1 MPDLTDQLIALGAAT
16 LGESGGRPMA
26 PRIRPVW
33 PAARLA
39 ARAFAVRC
47 TPGDNLAV
55 HAAVARAPAGSAL
68 AVEVGIERE
77 RGYWGEVLTTAAE
90 ERGIAGLVIDG
101 CVRDIASLTGH
112 RFPAFS
118 AGVALRG
125 ATKELPGGTGGS
137 VEVGDVVVQTGDWLV
152 GDPDG
157 VTVVPAEHLDDVLA
171 AGQARAKREQA
182 LLEALRDGK
191 TTVELLGLDPSEVED
206 ARDDG

>member
-1 MPDLTDQLIALGAAT
+1 
-16 LGESGGRPMA
+16 
-26 PRIRPVW
+26 
-33 PAARLA
+33 
-39 ARAFAVRC
+39 
-47 TPGDNLAV
+47 
-55 HAAVARAPAGSAL
+55 
-68 AVEVGIERE
+68 
-77 RGYWGEVLTTAAE
+77 
-90 ERGIAGLVIDG
+90 
-101 CVRDIASLTGH
+101 
-112 RFPAFS
+112 
-118 AGVALRG
+118 VALRG